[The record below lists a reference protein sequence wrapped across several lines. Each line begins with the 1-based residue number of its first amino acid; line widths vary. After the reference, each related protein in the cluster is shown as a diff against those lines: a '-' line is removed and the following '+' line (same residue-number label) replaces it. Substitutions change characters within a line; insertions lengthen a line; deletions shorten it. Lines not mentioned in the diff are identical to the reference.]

1 MRRSTGRFTLRG
13 LLYNWVGPRA
23 PERCDVCVNAKGKR
37 NELKRNNEM
46 SMNPNSST
54 RPMLLLL
61 LAIFSEIACPSMGFS
76 VHRGLAHVAD
86 PTKTSISADHRRQLK
101 IAKSRISDKSATCI
115 GGSVLFQSS
124 NPNDGS
130 DDDVDNFD
138 AKGFGSYL
146 APYALALFASMGV
159 TYAFVKFVLL
169 DY

>member
-1 MRRSTGRFTLRG
+1 
-13 LLYNWVGPRA
+13 
-23 PERCDVCVNAKGKR
+23 
-37 NELKRNNEM
+37 
-46 SMNPNSST
+46 MNPNSST

-61 LAIFSEIACPSMGFS
+61 LAIFSEIACPSIGFS

-86 PTKTSISADHRRQLK
+86 PTKTSISADHQRQLK
-101 IAKSRISDKSATCI
+101 IAKSRISDTSAI

-130 DDDVDNFD
+130 DDGVDNFD

-146 APYALALFASMGV
+146 APYALALFASVGV

>member
-1 MRRSTGRFTLRG
+1 
-13 LLYNWVGPRA
+13 
-23 PERCDVCVNAKGKR
+23 
-37 NELKRNNEM
+37 
-46 SMNPNSST
+46 MNPNSST

-61 LAIFSEIACPSMGFS
+61 LAIFSEIACPSTGFS
-76 VHRGLAHVAD
+76 AHRGLVHVAD
-86 PTKTSISADHRRQLK
+86 PTKTSISADHQRQLK
-101 IAKSRISDKSATCI
+101 IAKSRISDTSAI

-130 DDDVDNFD
+130 DDGVDNFD

-146 APYALALFASMGV
+146 APYALALFASVGV

>member
-1 MRRSTGRFTLRG
+1 
-13 LLYNWVGPRA
+13 
-23 PERCDVCVNAKGKR
+23 
-37 NELKRNNEM
+37 
-46 SMNPNSST
+46 MNPNSST

-61 LAIFSEIACPSMGFS
+61 LAIFSEIACPSIGFS

-86 PTKTSISADHRRQLK
+86 PTKTSISADHQRQLK
-101 IAKSRISDKSATCI
+101 MARSRISDTRS

-124 NPNDGS
+124 NPNGDN

-146 APYALALFASMGV
+146 APYVLALFASVGV